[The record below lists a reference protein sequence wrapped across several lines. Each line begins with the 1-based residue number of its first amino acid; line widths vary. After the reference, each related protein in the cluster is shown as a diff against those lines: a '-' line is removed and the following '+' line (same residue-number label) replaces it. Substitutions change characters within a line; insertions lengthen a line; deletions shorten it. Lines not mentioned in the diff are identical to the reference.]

1 MSSLKVGL
9 MGCGRIAQLVHLPVL
24 THLPEVELVA
34 LAETD
39 PGCREKARHLVP
51 KAVVFDHYEK
61 LLKMK
66 EVEAVIICLPND
78 LHAEAAIASLQQ
90 GKHVYLE
97 KPLATNLDEA
107 RRVLEAWQNTHLVG
121 MIGFNYRFNPLYR
134 ATQQYLQ
141 AGSLGK
147 LVGGRSIFSTTGR
160 NLPDWLQ
167 TRSTGGGVLLD
178 LASHHTDLIRFF
190 FHQEVREVFAS
201 LRSLHSEDDSAML
214 QLKLS
219 DGLMV
224 QSFFSISSVEEDRFE
239 VYGQRGK
246 LFVDRYL
253 SLCVETYGPTLNSI
267 RLRQLWHRLKA
278 LPHLPHLLEKIR
290 APGHEPSYREALTHF
305 ITAARAHRCA
315 TPDFYDAYRSLM
327 IIEVA
332 EESVRTQRMVSVPDL
347 SIEDIIPSFMM
358 KACP

>member
-1 MSSLKVGL
+1 MSALKAGL
-9 MGCGRIAQLVHLPVL
+9 MGCGRIAQSVHLPVL

-34 LAETD
+34 LAEVD
-39 PGCREKARHLVP
+39 PERLEKARHLVP
-51 KAVVFDHYEK
+51 KAVVCDHYKK

-97 KPLATNLDEA
+97 KPLATSLEQA
-107 RRVLEAWQNTHLVG
+107 RRVLEVWQNTHLVG
-121 MIGFNYRFNPLYR
+121 MIGFNYRFNRLYR
-134 ATQQYLQ
+134 ATQEYLQ

-147 LVGGRSIFSTTGR
+147 LVGVHSTFSTTGR

-167 TRSTGGGVLLD
+167 TRSIGGGVLLD

-190 FHQEVREVFAS
+190 FGQEVREVFAS
-201 LRSLHSEDDSAML
+201 LRSLHSEDDTAML

-224 QSFFSISSVEEDRFE
+224 QSFFSLNSIEEDRFE
-239 VYGQRGK
+239 VYGQTGK

-253 SLCVETYGPTLNSI
+253 SLCVEIYGPTLDSF
-267 RLRQLWHRLKA
+267 RLRRLWHGVKA
-278 LPHLPHLLEKIR
+278 LTHLPYLLEKIR

-305 ITAARAHRCA
+305 VTAVRAHRPGV
-315 TPDFYDAYRSLM
+315 PDFYDGFRSLM
-327 IIEVA
+327 TIGAA
-332 EESVRTQRMVSVPDL
+332 EESVGTGRPVTIPD
-347 SIEDIIPSFMM
+347 P
-358 KACP
+358 AV

>member
-1 MSSLKVGL
+1 MPSLKVGL
-9 MGCGRIAQLVHLPVL
+9 LGCGRIAQLVHLSVL
-24 THLPEVELVA
+24 THLPGVELVA

-39 PGCREKARHLVP
+39 PDRLERASHLAP
-51 KAVVFDHYEK
+51 KAIAFDHYEK

-78 LHAEAAIASLQQ
+78 LHAEATIASLQQ
-90 GKHVYLE
+90 RKHVYLE

-107 RRVLEAWQNTHLVG
+107 RRVLEVWQSTHLVG

-134 ATQQYLQ
+134 TTQQYLQ

-167 TRSTGGGVLLD
+167 TRSTGGGALLN

-190 FHQEVREVFAS
+190 FGQEVREVFAS
-201 LRSLHSEDDSAML
+201 LGSLHSEDDSAML

-224 QSFFSISSVEEDRFE
+224 QSFFSISSIEEDRFE
-239 VYGQRGK
+239 VYGQTGK

-253 SLCVETYGPTLNSI
+253 SLCVEIYGPTLDSV
-267 RLRQLWHRLKA
+267 RLRQLWHGLKT
-278 LPHLPHLLEKIR
+278 LIHVPYLLKKIR
-290 APGHEPSYREALTHF
+290 APAHEPSYREALTHF
-305 ITAARAHRCA
+305 ITAARTHRPA
-315 TPDFYDAYRSLM
+315 TPDFYDGFRSLM
-327 IIEVA
+327 VIGAA

-347 SIEDIIPSFMM
+347 AIEDIIPSL
-358 KACP
+358 

>member
-1 MSSLKVGL
+1 MMSTLKVGL
-9 MGCGRIAQLVHLPVL
+9 MGCGRIAQSVHLSVL

-34 LAETD
+34 LAEAD
-39 PGCREKARHLVP
+39 PERLKKARRLVP

-61 LLKMK
+61 LSKMK

-97 KPLATNLDEA
+97 KPLATSPEQA
-107 RRVLEAWQNTHLVG
+107 RRVLEVWQSTQLVG

-160 NLPDWLQ
+160 NLPNWLQ

-178 LASHHTDLIRFF
+178 LASHHTDLVRFF
-190 FHQEVREVFAS
+190 FGQEVREVFAS

-224 QSFFSISSVEEDRFE
+224 QSFFSISSIEEDRFE
-239 VYGQRGK
+239 VYGRTRK

-253 SLCVETYGPTLNSI
+253 SLCVEIYGPTVDSV
-267 RLRQLWHRLKA
+267 RLRQLWHGLKT
-278 LPHLPHLLEKIR
+278 LIHVPYLLKKIR

-305 ITAARAHRCA
+305 ITATRTHRPA
-315 TPDFYDAYRSLM
+315 TPDFYDGFRSLM
-327 IIEVA
+327 VIGAA
-332 EESVRTQRMVSVPDL
+332 EESARTGRPVTIPDL
-347 SIEDIIPSFMM
+347 T
-358 KACP
+358 A